1 MRLLENI
8 KKELSNTAIT
18 GLVMLCFFG
27 IASIAIV
34 LFLQVSFVTPQKLQA
49 DQLAVPAIEKRTLD
63 AFNRELLLNIQT
75 QHAEELKKLDTI
87 SQQLQDTIHGEETK
101 QQVMRDLQATL
112 DKVLAQQAA
121 RQTTVS
127 APTAPVRSVNLVY
140 AVDNRWDFS
149 EDEIYN
155 HLLQDHQFDATGYSL
170 EQMTIIHDNLHAGY
184 PALGNTSVPVYYVP
198 QVQYYT
204 TPVTRFRT
212 GLFRSGFCLG
222 GLCP

>member
-8 KKELSNTAIT
+8 KKPLNNTTIT
-18 GLVMLCFFG
+18 GLFMLCFY
-27 IASIAIV
+27 SIGVLAIV
-34 LFLQVSFVTPQKLQA
+34 LLSISFGTPQKLQA
-49 DQLAVPAIEKRTLD
+49 DQPPVPAIEKSTLD
-63 AFNRELLLNIQT
+63 AFNRELLLTVQT
-75 QHAEELKKLDTI
+75 QHTEELKKLDTI
-87 SQQLQDTIHGEETK
+87 SQQLQDAIHGEETR
-101 QQVMRDLQATL
+101 QQVMRDLQDAL

-121 RQTTVS
+121 RQSAVS
-127 APTAPVRSVNLVY
+127 TPTAPVRSVNLIY

-149 EDEIYN
+149 KEEIYN

-184 PALGNTSVPVYYVP
+184 PALGELGQVPYNPP

-204 TPVTRFRT
+204 APTGFFRT

-222 GLCP
+222 GLCN